1 MTDTQH
7 LIRVRDV
14 MTQDFAM
21 VDGLNT
27 IKEALQVYKRRDAS
41 VLIVD
46 KRHSDDEY
54 GLLLLSDIAKQV
66 LAKDRAVDRV
76 NVYEVM
82 TKPVLGID
90 PNMDV
95 RYCARMFER
104 FGIGR
109 APVVENGEMIGVVT
123 YHEIVL
129 QGLDLD

>member
-1 MTDTQH
+1 MSDTH
-7 LIRVRDV
+7 LVRVRDV

-27 IKEALQVYKRRDAS
+27 VKEALQVYKSRDAS
-41 VLIVD
+41 VLIVN
-46 KRHSDDEY
+46 KRHDDDEY
-54 GLLLLSDIAKQV
+54 GLLLLSDIAKKV
-66 LAKDRAVDRV
+66 LAKDRAIDRV

-129 QGLDLD
+129 QGLNLD

>member
-1 MTDTQH
+1 MSDTH

-41 VLIVD
+41 VLIVN
-46 KRHSDDEY
+46 KRHEDDEY
-54 GLLLLSDIAKQV
+54 GLLLLSDIAKKV

-76 NVYEVM
+76 NVYEIM

-129 QGLDLD
+129 QGLELD